1 VTSDD
6 STSHDTT
13 LSTPHFRHHN
23 IDTLET
29 TVIPTDTID
38 KLEIC
43 FRSLSE
49 LGAQLTESDWKTATD
64 LPGWSVQD
72 NLSHL
77 VGIERIMHGLTGTT
91 HRAESRDWV
100 KNPIGEANENEID
113 SRRGFPGAAVLT
125 EWNEV
130 AAARIA
136 GLRAADDAYFDA
148 PAMTPT
154 GPGTVADFLHIRV
167 LDCWVH
173 EQDMR
178 RAVGKPGHLSGPT
191 AEHAID
197 RLIRTV
203 PIVVGKRAGTP
214 DGHSVIIDIT
224 GGVSRHI
231 VCTVADGRAS
241 VTDVEP
247 EAPLASITMDVETFL
262 VLATGRRTA
271 DQMAER
277 VSYAGDVNHGHK
289 VTSALNMMI

>member
-1 VTSDD
+1 
-6 STSHDTT
+6 
-13 LSTPHFRHHN
+13 
-23 IDTLET
+23 
-29 TVIPTDTID
+29 VIPTDTID

-49 LGAQLTESDWKTATD
+49 LGALLNESDWKTATD

-113 SRRGFPGAAVLT
+113 IRRSLHGRDVLR

-136 GLRAADDAYFDA
+136 SLRAADDAYFDA

-178 RAVGKPGHLSGPT
+178 RAVGKPGHLSGLA
-191 AEHAID
+191 AEHTID
-197 RLIRTV
+197 RLIRTI

-214 DGHSVIIDIT
+214 NGASVVIDIT

-247 EAPLASITMDVETFL
+247 EAPLARLTMDVETFL
-262 VLATGRRTA
+262 VLATGRRSPETMHDA
-271 DQMAER
+271 VEL
-277 VSYAGDVNHGHK
+277 AGDRDLGGRI
-289 VTSALNMMI
+289 VTGLNMMI